1 MRYAVLSDIHGNATA
16 LKAVLEDAKKQGIR
30 DYIIAGDYCLSG
42 PYPDEC
48 ITILRQ
54 LKNAYI
60 IRGNEEQYLENL
72 IGKDEKNWTDGQMQ
86 ISYWCYRNITK
97 DNLDYML
104 NLPHTIDF
112 TCNGVDIH
120 IAHSKDEFIKGSG
133 VEEKIRPSVLA
144 TEFGEEKVTVESLK
158 DYIDSSIENCPD
170 LDEAMQGLNAG
181 VYIFGHT
188 HIQWGY
194 EDKERKIYLVNPG
207 SCGLPLDGVAETV
220 PYAVLN
226 ISNTGKVIVEKH
238 RIPFDTEKYIK
249 NLKHTTQYTEA
260 NVWSKVIIEE
270 LRSAKEHLTFF
281 LQFVNK
287 YAEEIKD
294 ERRPFALDTWEKA
307 FELWENRSGDGS
319 LIENQ
324 ISKKEDISM
333 NFTAFTED
341 IINNKWNVY
350 GTEVYKDGVLIHSFG
365 DTTENLHE
373 LYSATK
379 TVLSL
384 AVGIAYDEGVFDL
397 NKCILEYMPE
407 KNLEK
412 MSDRQIETFGK
423 ISIHRLLTMS
433 VGDLPFRA
441 EGESW
446 LDFSLACEI
455 KNPEEKVFNYSN
467 INSYLVGVALTTALE
482 KDLGVFIEERLLRPL
497 GITRF
502 EYTRCPEGYFYGAS
516 GMRLTV
522 NDLSKFGLLL
532 MNKGVYDGKRIVSEK
547 YVEMATSIQQMNR
560 EGGYGYFI
568 WKYRDGYSIN
578 GKLKQKC
585 YILPNS
591 GIIVTYLSN
600 IEDPGSELRD
610 SMEKWILDDNNS

>member
-238 RIPFDTEKYIK
+238 RIPFDTEKYIE

-384 AVGIAYDEGVFDL
+384 AVGTAYDEGVFDL

-467 INSYLVGVALTTALE
+467 INSYLVGVALTTALG

-502 EYTRCPEGYFYGAS
+502 EYTRCPEEYFYGAS